1 MNAKKIKL
9 PPVGMRVTKSAV
21 GVFLGFVIYEL
32 RGRTGIPFYTA
43 LSVLWCIRPY
53 IGDTRTMAAQR
64 TFGTLLGGLAGLLV
78 LMAQQAIMQ
87 GGEFPE
93 MVRFTIISLM
103 IIPVIYITVL
113 LKRKNASYFACV
125 VFLSVTALHMTDS
138 NPYIF
143 VLNRIIDTE
152 VGILLGMFLNTFR
165 LPYHKEQN
173 ILFVSGVDD
182 TLLSRNN
189 ELGAYSK
196 WELNR
201 MLDEGAK
208 FTLSTM
214 RTPASI
220 MEYLY
225 DIRLKLPV
233 ICMDGAALYDIREN
247 RFLRKITIEED
258 KAEKLCQW
266 LGEEGFHV
274 FVNRIVEDACIIH
287 YGSFNN
293 HPEADIYE
301 KMRRSPYRNYIG
313 REPGRYTDVVY
324 LMLIDTTQRIDRLYE
339 KMTAVGM
346 TGHAPCGKS
355 KHIWQY

>member
-1 MNAKKIKL
+1 M
-9 PPVGMRVTKSAV
+9 
-21 GVFLGFVIYEL
+21 
-32 RGRTGIPFYTA
+32 
-43 LSVLWCIRPY
+43 
-53 IGDTRTMAAQR
+53 
-64 TFGTLLGGLAGLLV
+64 
-78 LMAQQAIMQ
+78 
-87 GGEFPE
+87 
-93 MVRFTIISLM
+93 
-103 IIPVIYITVL
+103 
-113 LKRKNASYFACV
+113 
-125 VFLSVTALHMTDS
+125 
-138 NPYIF
+138 
-143 VLNRIIDTE
+143 
-152 VGILLGMFLNTFR
+152 
-165 LPYHKEQN
+165 
-173 ILFVSGVDD
+173 FVSGVDD

-247 RFLRKITIEED
+247 RYLRKITIEED

-346 TGHAPCGKS
+346 TG
-355 KHIWQY
+355 QYKILKYPSRDYEGYSYIKIYHLDANRENMMQYLADMLQVVKVLRKLYEPVSLRCS